1 MGRKV
6 GNAARELAADA
17 TARAGRA
24 DATYPD
30 LGEASEITR
39 QAACKRWPET
49 VGAHGRSPS

>member
-39 QAACKRWPET
+39 QAACKR
-49 VGAHGRSPS
+49 